1 MSVNYLLL
9 HNMKFQLMA
18 FQDFVITIPERNAFK
33 KITGRIS
40 LPIALFLLFFLSDS
54 SVYGQEYRYQ
64 FQLKSVTDLADAK
77 MVTDVLRPVFNT
89 EAVPFKVFPTFNDA
103 TDQFDFVSEIAV
115 SKEEL
120 EAVLTANG
128 LELLGFNSIQ
138 YVNSQIQQR

>member
-1 MSVNYLLL
+1 
-9 HNMKFQLMA
+9 MA
-18 FQDFVITIPERNAFK
+18 FQDFVITIPESNAFK

-89 EAVPFKVFPTFNDA
+89 EAVPFKVFPAFNDA

-120 EAVLTANG
+120 EAVLTSNG
-128 LELLGFNSIQ
+128 LELLGFKIIQ
-138 YVNSQIQQR
+138 GVESQTQER

>member
-1 MSVNYLLL
+1 
-9 HNMKFQLMA
+9 MA